1 MAAAFVLGK
10 YLYIDGGE
18 QTVTGDSTDG
28 TVSQIILKNTL
39 AIDLSTSFSTATKN
53 SSIGILEISKGQCP
67 NLNSILFWNDENRQ
81 NVYAYGG
88 WFSSFNNAAFDATAL
103 PSEKLWAFV
112 ANNSYG
118 TWQDF
123 NQSSNPVFN
132 SLTRPTFGSAT
143 SGAIGGFGLGGYE
156 FSQSSSKTQNLTS
169 LVPSPGL
176 QFYNSTA
183 RSWYNN
189 SGEGYTPEGTSVYA
203 GAIYLPTWG
212 TAGLVAIFGGQTTSN
227 RTNFIDG
234 DNYLSMSN
242 ISLFD
247 PSSQSWYFQESTGD
261 VPSQRDRFCVVGASG
276 GDKTTFEIFL
286 YSGQAGAGVYD
297 GSPTSMANNSQR
309 DEVYVLSLP
318 AFVWFKANYT
328 SVDPRI
334 YHTCHVVGNQILSIG
349 GLNPSLADLA
359 VAMNDTD
366 PFWEGIKVFDMT
378 ALEWTNY
385 YNASSASYTP
395 SGIILDYYG
404 GELKYPPWSL
414 SAVENLFIHRSSS
427 KSSPSPIPIQKGMKS
442 HTDDTIGG
450 TVGGVGALLASI
462 TCVIFLFVRKK
473 GKKHRKRE
481 EATGRLPVEYERDQ
495 SQVAGGLYEADN
507 SFQAAEA
514 GPGEPRTTELDT
526 GQPIP
531 QEVDAVALSNLFE
544 LENPSRN
551 VGPDCSPT
559 PLELGRHNTNGNVS
573 RSIRDPPELGRSS
586 RHLDSRSRDAPIELE
601 ALLK

>member
-1 MAAAFVLGK
+1 MRMSV
-10 YLYIDGGE
+10 
-18 QTVTGDSTDG
+18 
-28 TVSQIILKNTL
+28 KNTL

-81 NVYAYGG
+81 TVYAYGG
-88 WFSSFNNAAFDATAL
+88 WFSSFNNDAFDASAL
-103 PSEKLWAFV
+103 PSETLWAFV

-156 FSQSSSKTQNLTS
+156 FSQSSLKTQNLTS

-183 RSWYNN
+183 QSWYNN

-276 GDKTTFEIFL
+276 GDKTTFGKPSRTATLNTITVETDTLFQK
-286 YSGQAGAGVYD
+286 YSYTLGRLGLVFTTGVRHQWL
-297 GSPTSMANNSQR
+297 T
-309 DEVYVLSLP
+309 
-318 AFVWFKANYT
+318 
-328 SVDPRI
+328 
-334 YHTCHVVGNQILSIG
+334 ILS
-349 GLNPSLADLA
+349 
-359 VAMNDTD
+359 AMRCM
-366 PFWEGIKVFDMT
+366 F
-378 ALEWTNY
+378 Y
-385 YNASSASYTP
+385 
-395 SGIILDYYG
+395 
-404 GELKYPPWSL
+404 
-414 SAVENLFIHRSSS
+414 HCQRSFGS
-427 KSSPSPIPIQKGMKS
+427 KQ
-442 HTDDTIGG
+442 T
-450 TVGGVGALLASI
+450 
-462 TCVIFLFVRKK
+462 
-473 GKKHRKRE
+473 
-481 EATGRLPVEYERDQ
+481 
-495 SQVAGGLYEADN
+495 
-507 SFQAAEA
+507 
-514 GPGEPRTTELDT
+514 
-526 GQPIP
+526 
-531 QEVDAVALSNLFE
+531 
-544 LENPSRN
+544 
-551 VGPDCSPT
+551 T
-559 PLELGRHNTNGNVS
+559 PL
-573 RSIRDPPELGRSS
+573 
-586 RHLDSRSRDAPIELE
+586 
-601 ALLK
+601 